1 MLKNKVKE
9 KTLDKIIEEMTTAVE
24 KSKEEIFHISEETR
38 EELAE
43 LEKELVEAKF
53 LVKEQIRK
61 GDELERQV
69 KIFRKKLATVSR
81 EINRYSEGDI
91 REVYEQTHALQT
103 ELILVQQ
110 EEIALRKKRNEIEQR
125 IVRLRRTIEHATN
138 LGRKVSVVLTY
149 LHDDFSQV
157 NEVIKSAQE
166 KQQIGLKIIEAQ
178 EVERK
183 RISRDIHDGPA
194 QMLAN
199 ILIRSEII
207 DLSFRD
213 GDIDNALKEMKS
225 IRENIRSSLKEVR
238 RIIYDLRP
246 MALDDLGLFPTVKK
260 HVQTMSEYHNIDI
273 SLNLLGDEKR
283 LEASYEIAIFRLVQE
298 ALQNAIKHADATRI
312 NVALETLP
320 DQITIVVR
328 DNGKGFDLEAL
339 PQNDHSFGLVGMKE
353 RVETLDGELVID
365 SKVGKGTRVNIVI
378 PYNPDRENV
387 K

>member
-1 MLKNKVKE
+1 MKE

-43 LEKELVEAKF
+43 LEKELVETKF

-81 EINRYSEGDI
+81 EFNRYSEGDI

-320 DQITIVVR
+320 DQITIIVR
-328 DNGKGFDLEAL
+328 DNGKGFDPEAL

-353 RVETLDGELVID
+353 RVETLDGELIID

-378 PYNPDRENV
+378 PYNPDR
-387 K
+387 KS

>member
-1 MLKNKVKE
+1 VKE

-43 LEKELVEAKF
+43 LEKELVETKF

-81 EINRYSEGDI
+81 EFNRYSESDI

-213 GDIDNALKEMKS
+213 GDIDNALKEIKS

-320 DQITIVVR
+320 DQITIIVR
-328 DNGKGFDLEAL
+328 DNGKGFDPEAL

-353 RVETLDGELVID
+353 RVETLDGELIID

-378 PYNPDRENV
+378 PYNPDR
-387 K
+387 KS

>member
-1 MLKNKVKE
+1 VKE

-43 LEKELVEAKF
+43 LEKELVETKF

-81 EINRYSEGDI
+81 EFNRYSEGDI

-213 GDIDNALKEMKS
+213 GDIDNALKEIKS

-320 DQITIVVR
+320 DQITIIVR
-328 DNGKGFDLEAL
+328 DNGKGFDPEAL

-353 RVETLDGELVID
+353 RVETLDGELIID

-378 PYNPDRENV
+378 PYNPDR
-387 K
+387 KS

>member
-1 MLKNKVKE
+1 MKE

-43 LEKELVEAKF
+43 LEKELVETKF

-81 EINRYSEGDI
+81 EFNRYSEGDI

-213 GDIDNALKEMKS
+213 GDIDNALKEIKS

-320 DQITIVVR
+320 DQITIIVR
-328 DNGKGFDLEAL
+328 DNGKGFDPEAL

-353 RVETLDGELVID
+353 RVETLDGELIID

-378 PYNPDRENV
+378 PYNPDR
-387 K
+387 KS

>member
-1 MLKNKVKE
+1 MLKNRVKE

-43 LEKELVEAKF
+43 LEKELIETKF
-53 LVKEQIRK
+53 LVKEQIKK

-81 EINRYSEGDI
+81 EFNRYSESDI

-110 EEIALRKKRNEIEQR
+110 EEKALRKKRNEIEQR

-213 GDIDNALKEMKS
+213 GDIENALKEIKS

-260 HVQTMSEYHNIDI
+260 HVQTMSEYHDIDI

-283 LEASYEIAIFRLVQE
+283 LEANYEIAIFRLVQE
-298 ALQNAIKHADATRI
+298 ALQNAIKHADAKRI

-328 DNGKGFDLEAL
+328 DNGKGFDPEAL

-353 RVETLDGELVID
+353 RVETLDGELIID

-378 PYNPDRENV
+378 PYNPD
-387 K
+387 KKS

>member
-1 MLKNKVKE
+1 MKE

-43 LEKELVEAKF
+43 LEKELVETKF

-81 EINRYSEGDI
+81 EFNRYSESDI

-320 DQITIVVR
+320 DQITIIVR
-328 DNGKGFDLEAL
+328 DNGKGFDPEAL

-353 RVETLDGELVID
+353 RVETLDGELIID
-365 SKVGKGTRVNIVI
+365 SKIGKGTRVNIVI
-378 PYNPDRENV
+378 PYNPDR
-387 K
+387 KS

>member
-43 LEKELVEAKF
+43 LEKELVETKF

-81 EINRYSEGDI
+81 EFNRYSEGDI

-320 DQITIVVR
+320 DQITIIVR
-328 DNGKGFDLEAL
+328 DNGKGFDPEAL

-353 RVETLDGELVID
+353 RVETLDGELIID

-378 PYNPDRENV
+378 PYNPDR
-387 K
+387 KS